1 MYRAIQH
8 QMKVRFGVR
17 RSLNF
22 DWYHEGLP
30 GGAAPYYYATHRF
43 GSTPAKL

>member
-8 QMKVRFGVR
+8 QMKVSFGVR

-30 GGAAPYYYATHRF
+30 GGQ
-43 GSTPAKL
+43 STPAELLPIL